1 MPEVTDVA
9 PLDANKNTPREEI
22 ANVAT
27 HGLGLLLAIAAAAIG
42 CVVAVE
48 TGSLLRVVTVA
59 IFTAALVLTYFASTG
74 FHFFG
79 RSPRRHRWRLLD
91 HASIYTLIAAT
102 YTPIMLVAVGGTW
115 GWSIVTLVWLMAI
128 VGVTLKVVT
137 IGRYDRFE
145 KIDTG
150 LYLAMGWMSLVAIVP
165 IWMNLSATAL
175 TWLFIGGLAYS
186 GGCIFFLWDRLP
198 YNHAIWH
205 LFVLLGSLCHY
216 VVIVGHVVPSA

>member
-1 MPEVTDVA
+1 MSDVE
-9 PLDANKNTPREEI
+9 PYDTNPNTRREEW

-27 HGLGLLLAIAAAAIG
+27 HGLGLLLALAAAAIG
-42 CVVAVE
+42 CLAAVE

-59 IFTAALVLTYFASTG
+59 IFTAALVLMYFASTG
-74 FHFFG
+74 FHLAG
-79 RSPRRHRWRLLD
+79 RSRLRHHWRLLD
-91 HASIYTLIAAT
+91 HVSIYTLIAGT
-102 YTPIMLVAVGGTW
+102 YTPIMLVAVGGVW
-115 GWSIVTLVWLMAI
+115 GWTIVTLVWLMAI
-128 VGVTLKVVT
+128 VGVTLKILT

-150 LYLAMGWMSLVAIVP
+150 LYLAMGWMCIVAIGP
-165 IWMNLSATAL
+165 IWASLSATAL
-175 TWLFIGGLAYS
+175 FWLFIGGVAYS

-216 VVIVGHVVPSA
+216 IVIVGHVIPAA